1 MRAGW
6 SRVERQQHTAVRLRE
21 KKELLGAKIDLS
33 KLCIVARPSFPRC
46 KENGA
51 QGFAALDSRCWLLRF
66 GGLRM
71 KGAFALQQF
80 GFGSDRSER
89 AMIRDCNPG
98 ANRHRN
104 NNATRA
110 RFHAV
115 FNRSPVAN

>member
-21 KKELLGAKIDLS
+21 KKELLGAKIDIG
-33 KLCIVARPSFPRC
+33 KFCIVARPSFPRC

-71 KGAFALQQF
+71 KGVFALIQF
-80 GFGSDRSER
+80 GFGSDCRER
-89 AMIRDCNPG
+89 TIILDCI
-98 ANRHRN
+98 
-104 NNATRA
+104 
-110 RFHAV
+110 
-115 FNRSPVAN
+115 PVTNY